1 MPDFEKAFG
10 DFIERR
16 EYDGAANALFSIVR
30 ISFKAGWLAAGG
42 KAPPPQKVVEILNI
56 THVIPSED
64 HPDSIKTDITLDD
77 TDQ

>member
-10 DFIERR
+10 DFLERR

-30 ISFKAGWLAAGG
+30 TSFMAGWLAAGG
-42 KAPPPQKVVEILNI
+42 KAPLPQKVIEIFRLD
-56 THVIPSED
+56 HVIPPEG

-77 TDQ
+77 DK